1 MAVVPYNGHSLS
13 PQAADLVRR
22 IAQRILDEPADLMD
36 QVYAAVAAAAD
47 EPLRSEPVLA
57 AEVAASTRANVLHW
71 AASIERDPGGR
82 VPANLTPEVLG
93 IAREAF
99 RRGIEQTVYTTY
111 HAGQNVVQA
120 HWMRTAFALSAD
132 PAVLRQA
139 LTAGS
144 ESVAGFVEDMVAV
157 LSEQLRRERADLARS
172 SHARRFEV
180 VSLILDSAPITT
192 GRASTQLGYDLRR
205 RHTAAVLWTDP
216 RRPDQAALAAAAEV
230 LGPVT
235 GARQVLTVIASSSSV
250 WAWLAAAADTDAGAI
265 TAATAAQ
272 PAVRVAVGPAGT
284 GADGFRR
291 SHFDAVATQRLMSRR
306 PDLRVARFADVQ
318 LVALALADEQRARE
332 FVARTLGTLADADR
346 ELRDTLCVYIAE
358 QFSAARAAR
367 ALYTH
372 RNTVLNRLQRA
383 ERLLP
388 LPLAGHGLEVGVAL
402 EIAQWLGTQPPV
414 QVSGGLTGAPI
425 TILISPLT
433 RGTRKGRAHHHRP
446 PRSLWG
452 DCAYFPCHFQRGSCS
467 YHGWPDHGRERD
479 AGGGRRPHGQ
489 LCRAR

>member
-1 MAVVPYNGHSLS
+1 MAVVADAGEPLS

-22 IAQRILDEPADLMD
+22 IARVFLDEPADLMD
-36 QVYAAVAAAAD
+36 QMQAAVSAAAD

-57 AEVAASTRANVLHW
+57 AEVAASTRSNVLAW
-71 AASIERDPGGR
+71 AAGIEQDPGGR
-82 VPANLTPEVLG
+82 VPANLSPEVLG

-120 HWMRTAFALSAD
+120 YWMRTAFALSQD
-132 PAVLRQA
+132 PVVLAQA
-139 LTAGS
+139 LAAGS

-157 LSEQLRRERADLARS
+157 LSEQLRRERAELARS

-180 VSLILDSAPITT
+180 VSLILDNAPITT
-192 GRASTQLGYDLRR
+192 ARASSQLSYELRR

-216 RRPDQAALAAAAEV
+216 RQPDQTALAAAAGA
-230 LGPVT
+230 LGTVT
-235 GARQVLTVIASSSSV
+235 RARQVVTVVASSSSV
-250 WAWLAAAADTDAGAI
+250 WAWLAAAADTDASAL
-265 TAATAAQ
+265 TAATADF
-272 PAVRVAVGPAGT
+272 PAVRVAIGPAGAGT
-284 GADGFRR
+284 EGFRR

-332 FVARTLGTLADADR
+332 FVARTLGTLADADADP
-346 ELRDTLCVYIAE
+346 ELRDTLCVYIGE

-367 ALYTH
+367 ALFTH

-388 LPLAGHGLEVGVAL
+388 LPLAGHGLEIGVAL
-402 EIAQWLGTQPPV
+402 EIAQWL
-414 QVSGGLTGAPI
+414 
-425 TILISPLT
+425 
-433 RGTRKGRAHHHRP
+433 
-446 PRSLWG
+446 
-452 DCAYFPCHFQRGSCS
+452 
-467 YHGWPDHGRERD
+467 
-479 AGGGRRPHGQ
+479 
-489 LCRAR
+489 

>member
-1 MAVVPYNGHSLS
+1 VPDAGEALS

-22 IAQRILDEPADLMD
+22 IAQEILDEPVGLMD
-36 QVYAAVAAAAD
+36 QVQAAVSAAAD

-71 AASIERDPGGR
+71 AANIARDPGGR

-111 HAGQNVVQA
+111 HAGQNAVQA
-120 HWMRTAFALSAD
+120 YWMRTAFTLSQD
-132 PAVLRQA
+132 PVVLRQVLA
-139 LTAGS
+139 VGS
-144 ESVAGFVEDMVAV
+144 QSVAGFVEDMVAA
-157 LSEQLRRERADLARS
+157 LSGQLRRERAELARS

-180 VSLILDSAPITT
+180 VSLILDSAPITS

-216 RRPDQAALAAAAEV
+216 RRPDQAALAAAAEA
-230 LGPVT
+230 LGPAA
-235 GARQVLTVIASSSSV
+235 GARQVLTVIATSSSV
-250 WAWLAAAADTDAGAI
+250 WAWLAAAADTAAGAI
-265 TAATAAQ
+265 AAATVAY
-272 PAVRVAVGPAGT
+272 PGVRVAVGPAGA

-291 SHFDAVATQRLMSRR
+291 SHFDAVATQRLMARR

-318 LVALALADEQRARE
+318 LVALALADEQHARE
-332 FVARTLGTLADADR
+332 FVARTLGTLADADADG
-346 ELRDTLCVYIAE
+346 ELRDTLCVYIGE

-372 RNTVLNRLQRA
+372 RNTILNRLQRA

-402 EIAQWLGTQPPV
+402 EIAQWLGTQPG
-414 QVSGGLTGAPI
+414 SA
-425 TILISPLT
+425 T
-433 RGTRKGRAHHHRP
+433 RDG
-446 PRSLWG
+446 
-452 DCAYFPCHFQRGSCS
+452 
-467 YHGWPDHGRERD
+467 
-479 AGGGRRPHGQ
+479 
-489 LCRAR
+489 

>member
-1 MAVVPYNGHSLS
+1 MAVVPDNGEPLS

-22 IAQRILDEPADLMD
+22 IARVILDEPADLMD
-36 QVYAAVAAAAD
+36 QVYAAVSAAAD
-47 EPLRSEPVLA
+47 EPLRSEPILA

-71 AASIERDPGGR
+71 AAGIARDPGGR

-111 HAGQNVVQA
+111 HAGQNAVQA
-120 HWMRTAFALSAD
+120 YWMRTAFALSQD

-139 LTAGS
+139 LAAGS
-144 ESVAGFVEDMVAV
+144 ASVAGFVEDMVAA

-180 VSLILDSAPITT
+180 TSLILDSAPITT
-192 GRASTQLGYDLRR
+192 ARASAQLGYDLRR

-216 RRPDQAALAAAAEV
+216 RRPDQAALAAAADT

-235 GARQVLTVIASSSSV
+235 RARQVLTVIASSSSV
-250 WAWLAAAADTDAGAI
+250 WAWLAAAADTAAAAI
-265 TAATAAQ
+265 TAATAAH
-272 PAVRVAVGPAGT
+272 PGVRVAIGPPGT

-291 SHFDAVATQRLMSRR
+291 SHFDAVATQRLMARR
-306 PDLRVARFADVQ
+306 PDLRVARFTDVQ
-318 LVALALADEQRARE
+318 LVTLAIADEQRARE
-332 FVARTLGTLADADR
+332 FVARTLGKLADADPDLR
-346 ELRDTLCVYIAE
+346 ETLCVYIGE

-372 RNTVLNRLQRA
+372 RNTILNRLQRA

-388 LPLAGHGLEVGVAL
+388 LPLAGHGLEIGVAL
-402 EIAQWLGTQPPV
+402 EIAQWLVPNPAAPP
-414 QVSGGLTGAPI
+414 AP
-425 TILISPLT
+425 
-433 RGTRKGRAHHHRP
+433 
-446 PRSLWG
+446 G
-452 DCAYFPCHFQRGSCS
+452 D
-467 YHGWPDHGRERD
+467 
-479 AGGGRRPHGQ
+479 
-489 LCRAR
+489 ARTSR